1 VGINR
6 RRPGGGVDPRGPS
19 APERRVRRGSGRPF
33 SLLKFRTMYADARAR
48 FPELYAYQYSREE
61 LETLPIKVLVSTKL
75 ADRDEDGN
83 VYFET
88 GLPTDP
94 RVTRM
99 GAWLRR
105 SSLDELPN
113 FWNVLIGDMDIVG
126 PRPDIEENFA
136 YYAPPHRAKV
146 DVKPGITG
154 LAQIQGRGM
163 LTFHQIN
170 EYDMQYV
177 QERCVK
183 LDLIIFCKTIVAWFT
198 RRGAF

>member
-1 VGINR
+1 
-6 RRPGGGVDPRGPS
+6 
-19 APERRVRRGSGRPF
+19 
-33 SLLKFRTMYADARAR
+33 
-48 FPELYAYQYSREE
+48 
-61 LETLPIKVLVSTKL
+61 
-75 ADRDEDGN
+75 
-83 VYFET
+83 
-88 GLPTDP
+88 
-94 RVTRM
+94 
-99 GAWLRR
+99 
-105 SSLDELPN
+105 
-113 FWNVLIGDMDIVG
+113 MDIVG